1 MPSGTLFAKHHYDY
15 LAAWWR
21 TEPLHS
27 PAVRVALLR
36 FAVELRRTQS
46 NFHATR
52 FLQKCGYSR
61 GVAEQMAEQVD
72 EAYRAAERPAYPAAD
87 TETC

>member
-1 MPSGTLFAKHHYDY
+1 MPSNTLFVKRHYDY
-15 LAAWWR
+15 LGAWWK
-21 TEPLHS
+21 TEPLHR

-36 FAVELRRTQS
+36 FTVELRRTQS

-52 FLQKCGYSR
+52 FLQACGYTR
-61 GVAEQMAEQVD
+61 GVAETMAAQVD
-72 EAYRAAERPAYPAAD
+72 DAYNQANHPINQVVD

>member
-1 MPSGTLFAKHHYDY
+1 MPSGTLFAKRHYDY

-21 TEPLHS
+21 TEPLHR

-36 FAVELRRTQS
+36 FTVELRRTQS

-52 FLQKCGYSR
+52 FLPACGYSR
-61 GVAEQMAEQVD
+61 GVAEQMAAQVD
-72 EAYRAAERPAYPAAD
+72 DAYNQANHSINKVVD

>member
-1 MPSGTLFAKHHYDY
+1 MPSGTLFVKRHYDY

-21 TEPLHS
+21 TEPLHR

-36 FAVELRRTQS
+36 FTVELRRTQS
-46 NFHATR
+46 NFKPAR
-52 FLQKCGYSR
+52 FLQACGYSR
-61 GVAEQMAEQVD
+61 GVAEQMAAQVD
-72 EAYRAAERPAYPAAD
+72 DAYNQANHPINKVVD